1 MAKNN
6 NPSTK
11 RKRWSWACLGLAIF
25 SGAALAYRYI
35 PEWIAI
41 LSAKASQ
48 SASIGVIGGA
58 DGPTSV
64 FIATRF
70 GYSPTGIYLV
80 LLAMGI
86 IGFIALRKIKD
97 E

>member
-6 NPSTK
+6 NPATK
-11 RKRWSWACLGLAIF
+11 RKRRSWACLGLAIF
-25 SGAALAYRYI
+25 SAAVLAYRYI
-35 PEWIAI
+35 PQWCAI

-58 DGPTSV
+58 DGPTAIFVTGGYFPSGT
-64 FIATRF
+64 FI
-70 GYSPTGIYLV
+70 V
-80 LLAMGI
+80 LLVMGI